1 MFSHMMVGSN
11 DLEKSKAF
19 YDRLFESVGGK
30 PGRQDDKGRLSY
42 ARGGSVFMVTAP
54 IDGQSATHGNGA
66 TIGFALDS
74 KEQVDSWHEAGI
86 AAGGMP
92 IEDPPGIRSN
102 AFGALYLAYLRD
114 PDGNKLCGLY
124 RVPQE

>member
-1 MFSHMMVGSN
+1 
-11 DLEKSKAF
+11 
-19 YDRLFESVGGK
+19 LFASVGGK

-42 ARGGSVFMVTAP
+42 ARKGAVFMVTSP
-54 IDGQSATHGNGA
+54 IDGEPACNGNGS
-66 TIGFALDS
+66 TIGFALES
-74 KEQVDSWHEAGI
+74 PEEVDSWHKAGA
-86 AAGGMP
+86 AAGGTA

-124 RVPQE
+124 RVPAE